1 MIRFVLLFLII
12 SGKLHAEK
20 TQMLRFQRDNGRQ
33 YSIEEVAEYKGRIP
47 HLNAFTVCH
56 WERLKFFVVRD
67 TCPWAFCYKNTDDFK
82 DHQCT
87 QFWYNRDL
95 DSGGRYVKVAGGF
108 GDNSYG
114 GEYIILLL

>member
-1 MIRFVLLFLII
+1 MKKITFFILIVQKI
-12 SGKLHAEK
+12 LCKE
-20 TQMLRFQRDNGRQ
+20 TEMLRFQLNNGRK
-33 YSIEEVAEYKGRIP
+33 YSIEEYAEFKGKIP